1 MALDRLPDLDP
12 DEGTV
17 IDEELAYSADVLVK
31 VFALGPNATLD
42 PHAHEGST
50 NVFHVV
56 EGEVVVVQDDDE
68 ERVTAPGVVVHE
80 PGAVHGA
87 RNETDE
93 RAVLTA
99 TFAPSPG

>member
-1 MALDRLPDLDP
+1 MALDRLPDIDP

-17 IDEELAYSADVLVK
+17 VDEELAYSADVLVK
-31 VFALGPNATLD
+31 VFALGPNAELN
-42 PHAHEGST
+42 PHAHEEST
-50 NVFHVV
+50 NVFHVL
-56 EGEVVVVQDDDE
+56 EGEVVVIQDDTE
-68 ERVTAPGVVVHE
+68 ERVAAPGVVVHD

-87 RNETDE
+87 RNESNE